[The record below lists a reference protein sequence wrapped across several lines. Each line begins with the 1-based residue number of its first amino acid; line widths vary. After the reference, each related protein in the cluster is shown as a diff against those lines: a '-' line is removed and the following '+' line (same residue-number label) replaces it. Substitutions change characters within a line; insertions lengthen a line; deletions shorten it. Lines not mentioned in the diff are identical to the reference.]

1 MMRPEQDE
9 GPTVAAAGPQVVA
22 QSVSL
27 HSATSS
33 AEEKA
38 FQTLRARL
46 ALAGHALSRMDDGD
60 GPSTYYV
67 TRWGLVRE
75 LRDLG
80 AVEAFA
86 KQVGG
91 PIHG

>member
-1 MMRPEQDE
+1 MTTADKLLPRLQQDQHTRRR
-9 GPTVAAAGPQVVA
+9 GD
-22 QSVSL
+22 
-27 HSATSS
+27 SS

-46 ALAGHALSRMDDGD
+46 AQAGHALSRMNAGD

-67 TRWGLVRE
+67 TRWGQVRE
-75 LRDLG
+75 LCDLG
-80 AVEAFA
+80 AVAEFA